1 MPIFRRIIL
10 LSLCSACL
18 AASAPVS
25 RPAAPVSAADKA
37 KKTAEVLVVQ
47 GTDALSLGDFK
58 AARDCFVDVLQ
69 VDARNRKALEGVGY
83 AYLKLDDAQ
92 RAMRSLEGALA
103 IPEPASRGLLMNL
116 SAALVKTRNP
126 MRGAKILR

>member
-1 MPIFRRIIL
+1 MRIFRKIL
-10 LSLCSACL
+10 LVSLCGACM
-18 AASAPVS
+18 AAAAPVS
-25 RPAAPVSAADKA
+25 RPAVPVNAADKA
-37 KKTAEVLVVQ
+37 KKTAEVLVTQ
-47 GTDALSLGDFK
+47 GSDALSLGDFK

-103 IPEPASRGLLMNL
+103 IPEPASR
-116 SAALVKTRNP
+116 AL
-126 MRGAKILR
+126 